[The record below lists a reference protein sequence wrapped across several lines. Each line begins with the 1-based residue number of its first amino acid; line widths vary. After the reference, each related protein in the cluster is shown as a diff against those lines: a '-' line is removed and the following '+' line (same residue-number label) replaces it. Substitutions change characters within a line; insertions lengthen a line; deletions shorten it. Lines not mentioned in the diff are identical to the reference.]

1 MKNKV
6 HNVNEKDY
14 HHFVSPLK
22 MNGECYKAY
31 ITVREKVNSK
41 ILYVVSVKLFK
52 FDYKLDIISVKE
64 LIDNTSIW
72 NYDLNAYNYYSYS
85 NFVAESINYNYVWII
100 NYLFLFCKIVL
111 KIQTISYTFL
121 GDNMELKVGDLVT
134 RNSYNNDVVFKI
146 ISIEDGKYILK
157 GVYIRLIA
165 DSNLQD
171 LKKYNN
177 EIEEE
182 ERNFLA
188 RIEEPFALNRQEY
201 FYLPGKILHIDSDP
215 DFLNRCLDYY
225 EKVGIWAKGIN
236 EKEENVPDKIIAWL
250 EEYKPNIVVITG
262 HDAHYK
268 KEEETLDSYKSSK
281 YFVKAIENARKYEH
295 SHEKLIII
303 AGACGSYYEELIK
316 AGANFASSPKRVN
329 IHALDPA
336 IIAVCM
342 SLSDVNKDID
352 LKSILEK
359 TKYGIEGIGGII
371 TKGTMYVGYPR

>member
-1 MKNKV
+1 
-6 HNVNEKDY
+6 
-14 HHFVSPLK
+14 
-22 MNGECYKAY
+22 
-31 ITVREKVNSK
+31 
-41 ILYVVSVKLFK
+41 
-52 FDYKLDIISVKE
+52 
-64 LIDNTSIW
+64 
-72 NYDLNAYNYYSYS
+72 
-85 NFVAESINYNYVWII
+85 
-100 NYLFLFCKIVL
+100 
-111 KIQTISYTFL
+111 
-121 GDNMELKVGDLVT
+121 MELNVGDLVT